1 MSNFPAKR
9 WVSNSGREAGAGG
22 WVSKSRGNGWV
33 SKSVVRWVSKFLGG
47 LVAAVGY
54 ITTAAPGVAVADAP
68 AEGESVEAV
77 WKAQQVNFEYRGY
90 STAYSCRSLED
101 KLELILR
108 TVGAREDVQL
118 RSYACDEQIG
128 IARFQISLQS
138 PVVASEQNVREQ
150 TTHDAK
156 GELVARVKG
165 EKLPSAADLP
175 RFTAVWKTVSFARDP
190 RMRLERGDCEL
201 VQQLRRQILPRMS
214 VHILKDNVR
223 CSSSMGNIGP
233 PRLTVSALV
242 PADQAH

>member
-1 MSNFPAKR
+1 MSNFPANR
-9 WVSNSGREAGAGG
+9 WVSKIWPASGGRRMG
-22 WVSKSRGNGWV
+22 VQISRHKSVVNGWV
-33 SKSVVRWVSKFLGG
+33 SKAVVRWVSKVLGG

-54 ITTAAPGVAVADAP
+54 IVIAAPAAAVADAP
-68 AEGESVEAV
+68 AEGESVVAV

-138 PVVASEQNVREQ
+138 PVVASEENVREL

-156 GELVARVKG
+156 GELVARVNARNCPPPPTCRG
-165 EKLPSAADLP
+165 SR
-175 RFTAVWKTVSFARDP
+175 RFGRLFPLHAIHACVWSEVIASWY
-190 RMRLERGDCEL
+190 
-201 VQQLRRQILPRMS
+201 
-214 VHILKDNVR
+214 
-223 CSSSMGNIGP
+223 SS
-233 PRLTVSALV
+233 
-242 PADQAH
+242 